1 MTVGH
6 LVHLHIHGDR
16 IRVEVGLVALSIES
30 DQDVAQ
36 NVGAKGIV
44 HLSHKYALMQ
54 AIAKSFEKRHVC
66 VDLLPGNFF
75 VDAESASS
83 RQSSCSRR
91 QNIIVARDTS
101 GLWREI
107 GIRAL

>member
-6 LVHLHIHGDR
+6 LVHLHVHGDG
-16 IRVEVGLVALSIES
+16 ICVEVGLVALSIES
-30 DQDVAQ
+30 EQDVAQ
-36 NVGAKGIV
+36 NVGSKGIG
-44 HLSHKYALMQ
+44 HLSHKYALVQ
-54 AIAKSFEKRHVC
+54 AIAKSFEKRNVRL
-66 VDLLPGNFF
+66 DLLPGNFF

-83 RQSSCSRR
+83 RQSGCHRR
-91 QNIIVARDTS
+91 QTIIVARDTS